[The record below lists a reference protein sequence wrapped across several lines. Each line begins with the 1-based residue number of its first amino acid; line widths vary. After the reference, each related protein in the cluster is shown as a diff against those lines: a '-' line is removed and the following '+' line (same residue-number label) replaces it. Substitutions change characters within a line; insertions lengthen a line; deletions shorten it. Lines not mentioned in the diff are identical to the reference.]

1 MEVYDR
7 RNEHFGLNRAPSS
20 EAREFDIWGEGL
32 LKAAKESTAM
42 KAAFLA
48 SQGTTVE
55 ERVQQVRK

>member
-1 MEVYDR
+1 MIGEMNILDSIGHRVVKQ
-7 RNEHFGLNRAPSS
+7 GSLTSG
-20 EAREFDIWGEGL
+20 GEGL

-48 SQGTTVE
+48 SQGITVE